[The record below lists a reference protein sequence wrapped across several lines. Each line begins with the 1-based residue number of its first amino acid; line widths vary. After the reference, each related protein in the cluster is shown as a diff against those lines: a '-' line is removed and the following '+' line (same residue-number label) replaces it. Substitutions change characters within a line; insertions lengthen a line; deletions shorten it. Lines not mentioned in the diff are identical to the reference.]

1 MTWPHLW
8 HAKLILRPKSEA
20 LQVFS
25 CGALVCW
32 VVCFPQLLRNPMGR
46 CLSSH
51 QVTAHYLLTSQWADT
66 CLASLSKRIFVPGKE
81 KKSLHSLW
89 KLFQA
94 PTYIWPLGLSLAMC
108 SGSWRDFCTRTSIPI
123 KAKGDEWKLIHQDV
137 TLYPSCL
144 CYYLS
149 KPMVYLV
156 FWLLEMIIFSP
167 IFNQEKFQNI
177 VERNL

>member
-1 MTWPHLW
+1 MWCLGVLSCVLPTITTESSGEMSLLPWGHCTLSAHQPVGRHLPH
-8 HAKLILRPKSEA
+8 
-20 LQVFS
+20 
-25 CGALVCW
+25 
-32 VVCFPQLLRNPMGR
+32 FPQQKDPCSGERKDI
-46 CLSSH
+46 S
-51 QVTAHYLLTSQWADT
+51 
-66 CLASLSKRIFVPGKE
+66 SLS
-81 KKSLHSLW
+81 W

-94 PTYIWPLGLSLAMC
+94 PAYIRPLWLSLAMC